1 MLHALRTLGDLLG
14 GPIQHDVLMAT
25 DLVVVDLNPQTGQ
38 IREVTLQKF
47 ETEYAKKC
55 LYVRHD
61 ANKTPIVPT
70 IRIANKGDIERGD
83 GIHLKK
89 SLAEKLRRSVNNL
102 SNHLGFS
109 IDADEVIRKVEECVS
124 ENFSPKMEVW
134 AATLTFEGK
143 FMEDVPR
150 IKEYFKKQ
158 RAKRGRKSQRKGVCA
173 VCGEEKEVSGD
184 ISPFKF
190 YTIDKPGYVV
200 GGFDKA
206 LAYKAFP
213 LCYDCRDLIQR
224 GRQHVEANLTFDFV
238 SRRIRYLLIPDF
250 IFGSQAVRQDV
261 LEILTEER
269 EQRQGRLHTLS
280 RKELKRITSDEGDIL
295 DLLSEE
301 RDVMTFHFLFM
312 SRQQGRE
319 AIDLYIQDV
328 YPSRLRALLRA
339 KAAVDRA
346 LRIPREDGT
355 WRDYDFTYATLYRFF
370 SKADPNKR
378 NPDLLR
384 HFYDLVDRTFRAA
397 PVSANY
403 LIPFLMAQIRHG
415 VATPDRRD
423 QGLYR
428 FTILDALASLMFI
441 LFTTRKEE
449 PMSAQTPPTLEAYL
463 ESLPALEDD
472 LKKGLFLLGA
482 LTERLLQVQAKER
495 KSAPFWK
502 SLKSLKMNA
511 TDFQGLLPKVR
522 NKLQEYDRFGRG
534 EATLFQLASAY
545 LAQTKI
551 PWKMSVDELNFY
563 FALGMGLFPQVAP
576 YIYPPQDESQQKEVE
591 A

>member
-1 MLHALRTLGDLLG
+1 MLHALRTLGELLG
-14 GPIQHDVLMAT
+14 GSGKYDEIKAS
-25 DLVVVDLNPQTGQ
+25 DLIVVDISSETGRIQ
-38 IREVTLQKF
+38 SAKLRKF
-47 ETEYAKKC
+47 NHNLLPKI
-55 LYVRHD
+55 LYTKHD
-61 ANKTPIVPT
+61 AMKTPHVPT
-70 IRIANKGDIERGD
+70 IKIQHGDLIESD
-83 GIHLKK
+83 G
-89 SLAEKLRRSVNNL
+89 SLHIKESLRDKFRRSARNL
-102 SNHLGFS
+102 MSFLGIN
-109 IDADEVIRKVEECVS
+109 IDIDQALKNVEDLLQPNIETWV
-124 ENFSPKMEVW
+124 
-134 AATLTFEGK
+134 ATITFDGK
-143 FMEDVPR
+143 FAGEIPQIR
-150 IKEYFKKQ
+150 CYFEEK
-158 RAKRGRKSQRKGVCA
+158 RRLRGRKSQRKSICA
-173 VCGEEKEVSGD
+173 ICGEEKEVSGD
-184 ISPFKF
+184 ISPFTF
-190 YTIDKPGYVV
+190 YTVDKPGYVV
-200 GGFDKA
+200 GGFDKS

-280 RKELKRITSDEGDIL
+280 RKELKRITADAGDIL

-312 SRQQGRE
+312 APKQGASSQERIE
-319 AIDLYIQDV
+319 LYIQDI
-328 YPSRLRALLRA
+328 YPSRLRALFRA

-346 LRIPREDGT
+346 LRIPREGGT
-355 WRDYDFTYATLYRFF
+355 WRDYNFTYATLYRFF

-403 LIPFLMAQIRHG
+403 LIPFLMTQIRHD
-415 VATPDRRD
+415 VVTPDRRD

-449 PMSAQTPPTLEAYL
+449 PMSAQTPSTLEAYL

-482 LTERLLQVQAKER
+482 LTERLLRVQGQER
-495 KSAPFWK
+495 GNAPFWK

-534 EATLFQLASAY
+534 EAILFQLASAY
-545 LAQTKI
+545 LAQTKM

-576 YIYPPQDESQQKEVE
+576 YIYPKQDESQQEEVE